1 MFVHQEDFMAYMN
14 KQLDREIKSLHVM
27 CKNKE
32 RGCEWEGELSNINI
46 HLGNSDGCQFEDVK
60 CSNKC
65 GKMLQRRYLSS
76 HVETECACRKVDCQY
91 CHITGEHQFIKG
103 KHEEQCPKLPI
114 PCPNKCEVVSVPREG
129 MEAHRKECPLEMV
142 QCEYHNVGCEERMI
156 RKRKRE
162 HEEEKM
168 EEHLLLTKCS
178 YHQEVL
184 STKAELNHTK
194 LQLANAKINLLLEHS
209 SHITGAVCD
218 ISVSKWWTSLIK
230 RSMLIKSGSQVC
242 PQ

>member
-1 MFVHQEDFMAYMN
+1 
-14 KQLDREIKSLHVM
+14 
-27 CKNKE
+27 
-32 RGCEWEGELSNINI
+32 
-46 HLGNSDGCQFEDVK
+46 
-60 CSNKC
+60 
-65 GKMLQRRYLSS
+65 
-76 HVETECACRKVDCQY
+76 
-91 CHITGEHQFIKG
+91 
-103 KHEEQCPKLPI
+103 
-114 PCPNKCEVVSVPREG
+114 
-129 MEAHRKECPLEMV
+129 
-142 QCEYHNVGCEERMI
+142 
-156 RKRKRE
+156 
-162 HEEEKM
+162 M